1 MPIRWEILHPEKLV
15 LVVGEGEVTLKDVEV
30 YLDAIVT
37 AGAMPYGKLFDATD
51 VVPRYGDH
59 DVMMLGAR
67 INAYIDTL
75 KGGALAFVSTNR
87 PTREIIERYINLA
100 NKAERPT
107 AIFGSV
113 DEAKAWLATQ
123 RGDG

>member
-15 LVVGEGEVTLKDVEV
+15 LVMGEGDVTLTDVEA

-37 AGAMPYGKLFDATD
+37 AGAMPYGKLFDATNL
-51 VVPRYGDH
+51 VPRYGDH

-67 INAYIDTL
+67 INAYVDTV
-75 KGGALAFVSTNR
+75 KGGALAFVSTNLQ
-87 PTREIIERYINLA
+87 TREIIARYLNLA

-113 DEAKAWLATQ
+113 DEAKTWLAAQ
-123 RGDG
+123 RKN